1 MPPPTCIFFSECIT
15 TSERKDRA
23 VAQRLRLHSF
33 RKLILPAFSSTFPFI
48 ANSTRLCADIIRS
61 FVRLEEDTQ
70 HRNIVAWRPVV
81 VDVIDGYTNFPQD
94 DFNKHI
100 ETFYPL
106 GVELLSRDLN
116 PEIRVALQ
124 SLLRRIGEV
133 RLGIAPANPLDV
145 PISPRSSVSQ
155 KASRRD
161 SQV

>member
-1 MPPPTCIFFSECIT
+1 
-15 TSERKDRA
+15 
-23 VAQRLRLHSF
+23 
-33 RKLILPAFSSTFPFI
+33 
-48 ANSTRLCADIIRS
+48 
-61 FVRLEEDTQ
+61 
-70 HRNIVAWRPVV
+70 VAWRPVV
-81 VDVIDGYTNFPQD
+81 VDVIEGYNNFPQD
-94 DFNKHI
+94 GFDKHI

-133 RLGIAPANPLDV
+133 RLGVSPPNPLDV

-161 SQV
+161 SQLSS

>member
-1 MPPPTCIFFSECIT
+1 MDHIGIFFP
-15 TSERKDRA
+15 
-23 VAQRLRLHSF
+23 F
-33 RKLILPAFSSTFPFI
+33 FSLWSI
-48 ANSTRLCADIIRS
+48 ANFHRLCADIIRS

-94 DFNKHI
+94 GFDKHI
-100 ETFYPL
+100 ETFYSL

-133 RLGIAPANPLDV
+133 RLGIAPPNPLDA

>member
-1 MPPPTCIFFSECIT
+1 M
-15 TSERKDRA
+15 
-23 VAQRLRLHSF
+23 
-33 RKLILPAFSSTFPFI
+33 FSS
-48 ANSTRLCADIIRS
+48 LCADIIRS
-61 FVRLEEDTQ
+61 FVRLDEETQ

-81 VDVIDGYTNFPQD
+81 VDVIDGYNNFPSEGFD
-94 DFNKHI
+94 KHI

-106 GVELLSRDLN
+106 AVELLSRDLN

-133 RLGIAPANPLDV
+133 RLGVAPPNPLDA

-161 SQV
+161 SHLSS

>member
-1 MPPPTCIFFSECIT
+1 M
-15 TSERKDRA
+15 
-23 VAQRLRLHSF
+23 
-33 RKLILPAFSSTFPFI
+33 FI
-48 ANSTRLCADIIRS
+48 VVSNSTRLCADIIRS

-94 DFNKHI
+94 DFTNNI

-133 RLGIAPANPLDV
+133 RLGIAPPNPLDV